1 MYRYATRDLA
11 CASRASKADPRA
23 SKADPRASS
32 AEPALPPARL
42 QMLKDIFES
51 MDVDGDG
58 SVDVAEYR
66 TSTDNKT
73 MLKLYQL
80 MDKRGDGNGSLS
92 LDEWL
97 TTMSLVGRT
106 MTDAA
111 FERDLASMLRPS
123 NEVIA
128 SIAPER
134 LAKLKSLFIQVGI
147 QQQHHHQ
154 PVPVPHAAYIRAA
167 LVLAGSN
174 SVHAAESVHA
184 AVLAHRWTWTEMGLW
199 TSPNTRPRRA
209 IPPCS
214 SSSTTWITRC
224 VKWAVAGRWR
234 PRICLSAIGARPRF
248 DPRLTRAVPPWRP
261 TIDGWPTPLCDACV
275 LGSALAYI

>member
-1 MYRYATRDLA
+1 
-11 CASRASKADPRA
+11 
-23 SKADPRASS
+23 
-32 AEPALPPARL
+32 
-42 QMLKDIFES
+42 MLKDIFES

-97 TTMSLVGRT
+97 TTMSLVGRS

-134 LAKLKSLFIQVGI
+134 LAKLKSLFIQVGMP
-147 QQQHHHQ
+147 QLQHHQ
-154 PVPVPHAAYIRAA
+154 PVPAYIRAA

-184 AVLAHRWTWTEMGLW
+184 AARAQMDLDGDGTVDLAEYKASTSNPTMLKLFDYMDNSVREMGGGRAVATPHLLV
-199 TSPNTRPRRA
+199 SHRRA
-209 IPPCS
+209 P
-214 SSSTTWITRC
+214 
-224 VKWAVAGRWR
+224 
-234 PRICLSAIGARPRF
+234 
-248 DPRLTRAVPPWRP
+248 
-261 TIDGWPTPLCDACV
+261 
-275 LGSALAYI
+275 AL